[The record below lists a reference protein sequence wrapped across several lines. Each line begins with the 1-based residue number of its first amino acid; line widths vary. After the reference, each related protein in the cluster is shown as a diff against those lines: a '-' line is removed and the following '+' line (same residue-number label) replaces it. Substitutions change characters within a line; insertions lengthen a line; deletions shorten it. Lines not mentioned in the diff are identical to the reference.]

1 MAHQDRY
8 GLTLST
14 NSSEAAAAYREGVD
28 LLLAAWPGAAE
39 AFERGRSRSRFCA
52 GAYRASPHSYLLPAG
67 RRGPAKGGAGA

>member
-14 NSSEAAAAYREGVD
+14 ASAAAADAYREGVD

-39 AFERGRSRSRFCA
+39 AFMG
-52 GAYRASPHSYLLPAG
+52 
-67 RRGPAKGGAGA
+67 